1 VVGVEFYQYGRDY
14 DKEHVTDMKILI
26 TGNMGYVGPNVLQRL
41 RQSYPTATL
50 VGLDTGYFEHCLTN
64 ADLLPECRL
73 DAQYFA
79 DIRRV
84 PEDVLRGVDT
94 IVHLAA
100 ISNDPMGKTFEEVTF
115 DVNHRAS
122 IDLARQ
128 AKAYGVRSFIFASS
142 CSMYGL
148 ADDTPRKETSPLNPL
163 TAYAKSKVR
172 TETDLQ
178 RLADR
183 DFKVTCLRFATACGM
198 SERLRL
204 DLVVNDF
211 VACAVASKN
220 ITILSD
226 GTPWR
231 PLIHVK
237 DMARAID
244 WALQRDRTN
253 GGDFLAVNAGSNVWN
268 YQVKELAEAVAKI
281 VPGVDISINTNA
293 PPDKRSYRVD
303 FALFEKLAPGYQPEV
318 DLLTAVGELRTGLEA
333 MGFKDSNFRSSKFMR
348 LEVLRQ
354 HAANGLL
361 DKNLEWSTKRVR
373 EATRH
378 DEPVLVNH

>member
-1 VVGVEFYQYGRDY
+1 
-14 DKEHVTDMKILI
+14 M
-26 TGNMGYVGPNVLQRL
+26 
-41 RQSYPTATL
+41 
-50 VGLDTGYFEHCLTN
+50 
-64 ADLLPECRL
+64 LPEARL
-73 DAQYFA
+73 DMQYFA
-79 DIRRV
+79 DVRAIPDATLKEV
-84 PEDVLRGVDT
+84 DV

-100 ISNDPMGKTFEEVTF
+100 ISNDPMGNTFEEVTF

-122 IDLARQ
+122 AALARK
-128 AKAYGVRSFIFASS
+128 AKAEGVKTFVFASS

-178 RLADR
+178 QLADSEFR
-183 DFKVTCLRFATACGM
+183 VTCLRFATACGM

-211 VACAVASKN
+211 VACAVSSGV

-231 PLIHVK
+231 PLIHIK

-244 WALQRDRTN
+244 WAIGRDRQH

-268 YQVKELAEAVAKI
+268 YQVRQLAEAVAQVI
-281 VPGVDISINTNA
+281 PGVNISVNKNA
-293 PPDKRSYRVD
+293 PPDNRSYRVD
-303 FALFEKLAPGYQPEV
+303 FSLYEELAPSHQPQV
-318 DLLTAVGELRTGLEA
+318 DLLSAIRELRDGLA
-333 MGFKDSNFRSSKFMR
+333 TLGFKDPDFRASRYMR
-348 LEVLRQ
+348 LQVLKQLGER
-354 HAANGLL
+354 GLL
-361 DKNLEWSTKRVR
+361 GKDLEWTSRR
-373 EATRH
+373 AR
-378 DEPVLVNH
+378 

>member
-1 VVGVEFYQYGRDY
+1 
-14 DKEHVTDMKILI
+14 MKILI
-26 TGNMGYVGPNVLQRL
+26 TGNMGYIGPSVVQRL
-41 RQSYPTATL
+41 RQSHPNATL
-50 VGLDTGYFEHCLTN
+50 VGLDTGYFAHCLTN

-79 DIRRV
+79 DVRRV
-84 PEDVLRGVDT
+84 PNEALREVDA

-122 IDLARQ
+122 VDLARQ
-128 AKAYGVRSFIFASS
+128 AKAQGVGAFIFASS

-148 ADDTPRKETSPLNPL
+148 ADDTPRIETSPLNPL

-172 TETDLQ
+172 TEKDLQ
-178 RLADR
+178 PLADNN
-183 DFKVTCLRFATACGM
+183 FKVTCLRFATACGM

-211 VACAVASKN
+211 VACAVASRN

-231 PLIHVK
+231 PLIHIR
-237 DMARAID
+237 DMALGID
-244 WALQRDRTN
+244 WAIQRDRAH
-253 GGDFLAVNAGSNVWN
+253 GGDFFAVNVGSNVWN
-268 YQVKELAEAVAKI
+268 YQVKDLAEAVAKVI
-281 VPGVDISINTNA
+281 PGVSTSINKNA
-293 PPDKRSYRVD
+293 PPDNRSYRVD
-303 FALFEKLAPGYQPEV
+303 FGMFEKLAPAHQPQV
-318 DLLTAVGELRTGLEA
+318 DLLTAISELREGLDA
-333 MGFKDSNFRSSKFMR
+333 MGFKDPNFRSSKYMR

-354 HAANGLL
+354 LGAQGLL
-361 DKNLEWSTKRVR
+361 SKDLDWIGQRERAGSEHGNLTLLS
-373 EATRH
+373 
-378 DEPVLVNH
+378 N